1 VLRVDGLVASYDG
14 IEALRG
20 VSVELRPGEM
30 VAVIG
35 PNGAGKS
42 TLLNCISS
50 LVHARAGR
58 VVLDGADVT
67 RLPPYKVAR
76 AGLLQVPEG
85 RQILSDLTVDD
96 NLRLGELARGPRTA
110 YDIDHVFALFPRL
123 KERLWQR
130 AGTLSGG
137 EQQMLAIGRALMGG
151 PKVLLLDEPSLGL
164 SPLMTDH
171 VFAALRSL
179 HAEGLSILLVEQNAH
194 RALEATQRAYVL
206 DQGSVVYEGR
216 SDDLA
221 RDDQVIAHYLGE
233 ALSSQER
240 RSSQRPTRSRQG

>member
-1 VLRVDGLVASYDG
+1 MLQVEGLMAAYDD

-20 VSVELRPGEM
+20 VNIELRTGEM

-35 PNGAGKS
+35 SNGAGKS
-42 TLLNCISS
+42 TLLNCISA
-50 LVHARAGR
+50 LVRAKSGR
-58 VVLDGADVT
+58 VLLDGADVT

-85 RQILSDLTVDD
+85 RQILADLTVDD
-96 NLRLGELARGPRTA
+96 NLRLGGLACRSRGSEFDVDRVL
-110 YDIDHVFALFPRL
+110 DLFPRL

-171 VFAALRSL
+171 VFEALRSL
-179 HAEGLSILLVEQNAH
+179 HAQGLSILLVEQNAH
-194 RALEATQRAYVL
+194 RALAATQRAYLL
-206 DQGSVVYEGR
+206 DQGKVVYEGL
-216 SDDLA
+216 SAHLV
-221 RDDQVIAHYLGE
+221 RDDRVIAHYLGE
-233 ALSSQER
+233 ELPSSR
-240 RSSQRPTRSRQG
+240 GPRFN